1 MKRFISSPIV
11 ILIVLAAVISA
22 GWLWFMPG
30 KIGAKLQQAIEL
42 QTGRV
47 LSVNGGTHLV
57 FAPSWGVALQDVTL
71 PGASAMAEPV
81 LKAKKIIIPVSLLQL
96 VTGQINTT
104 QIVMVGADISVALNG
119 QGHANVLIE
128 PTPDANKADVDAKPG
143 EALQVKIMSG
153 TFHFSDVR
161 NGNEF
166 LLSDV
171 SADVVYGE
179 NLSVRGLA
187 LIGNQR
193 LAFDAGIGSM
203 TRAFGEGSPLDLN
216 VEGLGSSFSFTGR
229 VATTGSLGLAGQATL
244 ESADAQRL
252 FAALGARLEGLE
264 QLKRIYLSG
273 VLDSQGST
281 FSMTKSHLKLGE
293 MNAEGDISF
302 SSGNDRPAIVASLAF
317 DQIDLHVFEPA
328 AAAMPQG
335 WSEQPFSLR
344 NFAAIDAAFQVS
356 AKSFTYGPLTLRD
369 VMLSGMLKDRNLKA
383 SVKGNDTVK
392 GNLNVDID
400 FQSQQLPP
408 TLKLKFDLAGVE
420 AERYLAVV
428 KQKWM
433 SGLLTLNADVM
444 TTGESQ
450 AAMVSAL
457 SGYVDVGLQGGKLS
471 VAELSDISSAKAR
484 FEIRDGIVTLNENDI
499 SGSGEIDLLRR
510 ALAVKFTHQSQV
522 LQINGPWDAPK
533 ISTIAQAMQ

>member
-344 NFAAIDAAFQVS
+344 NLAAIDAAFQVS